1 MTVIRQQTIVVF
13 PDGPGTSELFRMN
26 VRLQHE
32 KLRRKHRKVEEN
44 YGWFGGKGSEATEAT
59 EEITEQNNASDPPL
73 ASDNSSIQEQPFPL
87 GCASPFTKQPP
98 NVDEIKQKAQEIK
111 EKTQLH

>member
-1 MTVIRQQTIVVF
+1 
-13 PDGPGTSELFRMN
+13 MN

-32 KLRRKHRKVEEN
+32 KLQRKHRKVEEN
-44 YGWFGGKGSEATEAT
+44 YGWFGGKGSFLQQQANEATEAT
-59 EEITEQNNASDPPL
+59 EEITEKNNASDPPL
-73 ASDNSSIQEQPFPL
+73 ASDNSSIQGQPFPL